1 MNLYLIFLISFA
13 AVESQFFPPTVIPPN
28 RQWFPPTVIPPN
40 RQWFAPTVIPPN
52 RMADNAPETQGEQD
66 RAYCRSSKDCGF
78 GDRCCIISYDKDTGF
93 RHWQCVSFNLADRFY
108 CW

>member
-1 MNLYLIFLISFA
+1 MKLYLIFLISFA
-13 AVESQFFPPTVIPPN
+13 AVESQWFPPTVIPPN

-40 RQWFAPTVIPPN
+40 KQWLIDVIPSN
-52 RMADNAPETQGEQD
+52 RMADNAAETQGEQD

-78 GDRCCIISYDKDTGF
+78 GDRCCIISYDKDTGY